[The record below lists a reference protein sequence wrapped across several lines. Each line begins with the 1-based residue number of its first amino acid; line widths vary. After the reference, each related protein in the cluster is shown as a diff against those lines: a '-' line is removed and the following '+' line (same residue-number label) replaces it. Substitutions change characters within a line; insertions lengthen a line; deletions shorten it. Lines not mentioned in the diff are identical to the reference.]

1 MQGLLRV
8 LAVLIG
14 VWLLASSPPLQPLTA
29 HALSGAPVVADLLH
43 AGAGL
48 WDWVLN
54 FDFAAGGTP

>member
-14 VWLLASSPPLQPLTA
+14 VWLLASSPPLLPFTA
-29 HALSGAPVVADLLH
+29 HALSGVPVVADLLH

-48 WDWVLN
+48 WDWVFS
-54 FDFAAGGTP
+54 FDFSAGGTP